1 MINVKS
7 NQPRNVFATAVIL
20 LSTSLTLTA
29 CQQPNPTD
37 ELKSQ
42 GKTSQQVDGE
52 TSWGG
57 GEGPSYTPSPQLP
70 ASFPIAEVPLA
81 EGNVVDAGERAAGR
95 WFVNVEVTAPTD
107 ISSAIDTLRSAG
119 FTLVSQSETGSGSAA
134 ELNGPT
140 YEVMLLS
147 IASESGELLSYEVSS
162 AS

>member
-1 MINVKS
+1 MITAKS
-7 NQPRNVFATAVIL
+7 KHVRNVFATAAIL
-20 LSTSLTLTA
+20 LSMSLTLTA

-70 ASFPIAEVPLA
+70 ASFPVTEVPLA
-81 EGNVVDAGERAAGR
+81 EGNVVDAGERAAGH

-107 ISSAIDTLRSAG
+107 ISSAIDALKNAG
-119 FTLVSQSETGSGSAA
+119 FSLVSQSDTGSGMAA
-134 ELNGPT
+134 ELKNQT
-140 YEVMLLS
+140 YAVTLLS
-147 IASESGELLSYEVSS
+147 ITSDSGEILSYEVSTTN
-162 AS
+162 